1 MGKIVE
7 KTVDLNANLLY
18 LKHEIVADTSKTQA
32 GIEFR
37 NMAYGTITAVK
48 FEARGYNAF
57 GDEIQVDGKS
67 TFDIV
72 TQDLIIS
79 PKKYAKLDIVLPN
92 NDIRKLDLKLK
103 QVCYANG
110 KIVDEQLE
118 NKVTYKIE
126 NLDGTGNL
134 EELEAKRLLKKKT
147 DEAVCFPKKIGQNWI
162 CICGYLNKNTDTIC
176 HQCGCR
182 QIDIF
187 EYCTEEKIQAQI
199 NEKKKKETEE
209 QAKQEEERIRLE
221 EEEKRQREEWE
232 RQETE
237 QRIKKTRRNKIIT
250 GIVVGIVMCG
260 VIGYLVNERVIIPKH
275 KYNHAVSMM
284 KNEKYQEAALE
295 FSALGDY
302 KDALKKT
309 NEATYKNACQLLE
322 AKLYDEAEKAFEG
335 LGDYKDSADKIVEVE
350 NCKKQKK
357 YDDAMALIGVQEG
370 SQEEGQ
376 SGQPVEDAEDTAEE
390 TSQEPEKAADT
401 GSSEDAATLDVS
413 KSLTGTHDVEIKVKD
428 YGTIDVQL
436 DADTAP
442 ITVTNFIKLVQ
453 EDFYDG
459 LTFHRI
465 MDGFMIQGGDPLGN
479 GTGGSDQTI
488 KGEFKNNKVE
498 NNISH
503 KRGVISMARSSD
515 PDSASSQFF
524 IVQTD
529 STFLDGDYAAF
540 GEVTSGMDVVDAI
553 CKDAKPTDDNGT
565 IPADQQPVIEYI
577 KVLD

>member
-1 MGKIVE
+1 MKRKYLAVLCAAVLSACMFTGCGNKDTDNKETAKTASEEQQGTE
-7 KTVDLNANLLY
+7 KDA
-18 LKHEIVADTSKTQA
+18 EEA
-32 GIEFR
+32 GIS
-37 NMAYGTITAVK
+37 
-48 FEARGYNAF
+48 
-57 GDEIQVDGKS
+57 DGS
-67 TFDIV
+67 
-72 TQDLIIS
+72 
-79 PKKYAKLDIVLPN
+79 
-92 NDIRKLDLKLK
+92 
-103 QVCYANG
+103 
-110 KIVDEQLE
+110 
-118 NKVTYKIE
+118 
-126 NLDGTGNL
+126 
-134 EELEAKRLLKKKT
+134 
-147 DEAVCFPKKIGQNWI
+147 
-162 CICGYLNKNTDTIC
+162 DT
-176 HQCGCR
+176 
-182 QIDIF
+182 
-187 EYCTEEKIQAQI
+187 E
-199 NEKKKKETEE
+199 
-209 QAKQEEERIRLE
+209 
-221 EEEKRQREEWE
+221 
-232 RQETE
+232 
-237 QRIKKTRRNKIIT
+237 
-250 GIVVGIVMCG
+250 
-260 VIGYLVNERVIIPKH
+260 
-275 KYNHAVSMM
+275 
-284 KNEKYQEAALE
+284 
-295 FSALGDY
+295 
-302 KDALKKT
+302 
-309 NEATYKNACQLLE
+309 
-322 AKLYDEAEKAFEG
+322 
-335 LGDYKDSADKIVEVE
+335 
-350 NCKKQKK
+350 
-357 YDDAMALIGVQEG
+357 GVQEG

-390 TSQEPEKAADT
+390 ISQEPEKEADAASADT
-401 GSSEDAATLDVS
+401 GSSEDAVTLDVS

-453 EDFYDG
+453 ENFYDG